1 MLSLRELT
9 LPHYDLRNHISVE
22 QEHSSIQ
29 FRLLLRRRIL
39 LTTVTRDYRKHQ
51 LCFLAISSLFF
62 TIVCFICRCCL
73 DKLRKNISLHFIL
86 FFNMIFWLLP
96 GSRYGS
102 LIAYRMFKYI
112 PIRRFCDDIRLFLCT
127 FWGVDR
133 SSSFSLVSHCRLLF
147 YSSSNGWI
155 IRNYNTLVHVTRGCR
170 NNYLL
175 HITTT

>member
-1 MLSLRELT
+1 MQPRICTIERDPAGFVTLDPHFEFSNYESFGIQDHFLLANIRLVLFRMLSLRELT
-9 LPHYDLRNHISVE
+9 LPYYDLRNHISVE

-127 FWGVDR
+127 F
-133 SSSFSLVSHCRLLF
+133 
-147 YSSSNGWI
+147 
-155 IRNYNTLVHVTRGCR
+155 
-170 NNYLL
+170 
-175 HITTT
+175 